1 MRRGVIAAV
10 LAALLAAG
18 PVQAAR
24 VEITGT
30 TGNWRLTVDGQPFRI
45 NGASAFIH
53 LDTFVASGGNTLRT
67 YGAEHARML
76 DEAQGKGLKVIYGLD
91 LAKPRKGFDYRDPAA
106 VAAQEAAILAEV
118 ARLKGHPALL
128 AWALGNELD
137 LATADAAPAF
147 RAVGRLARAIKAI
160 DPDHPTMI
168 VVAEVT
174 ADKIA
179 AINAAAPDVDLLGI
193 NAYGGAGSAPA
204 RAIAAGWTRPI
215 VLTEFGPLGHWE
227 TGMSPWGAPYE
238 PTSAAKAAFY
248 RQSWNQAVTER
259 PGSVLGGVAF
269 LWDAKQETTATW
281 YGMFLGSGE
290 RLASVDAMRTIWTG
304 QPVPDPAPVI
314 ERLDIGGP
322 RFAPGAQFEAT
333 AVMGQPAPT
342 RWRWELREESR
353 DRKTGGDPEAEPP
366 LVPNAIGG
374 GTGPRV
380 TVTAPRQP
388 GAYRLFV
395 YGYDGKGAAA
405 TANLPLLVE

>member
-1 MRRGVIAAV
+1 MRPVVVAA
-10 LAALLAAG
+10 LAGLLAAG
-18 PVQAAR
+18 PADAASVR
-24 VEITGT
+24 IAGSP
-30 TGNWRLTVDGQPFRI
+30 GDWRLTVDGQPFRI
-45 NGASAFIH
+45 HGASAFEHI
-53 LDTFVASGGNTLRT
+53 DAFVATGGNTLRT
-67 YGAEHARML
+67 YGVEHERML
-76 DEAQGKGLKVIYGLD
+76 DEAQSKGLKVIFGLD
-91 LAKPRKGFDYRDPAA
+91 LAKPRKGFDYRDAAA
-106 VAAQEAAILAEV
+106 VAAQEAAVLADV

-137 LATADAAPAF
+137 LATADAGPAF
-147 RAVGRLARAIKAI
+147 RAVGRLARAIKAA
-160 DPDHPTMI
+160 DPDHPTM
-168 VVAEVT
+168 VVIAEVT

-179 AINAAAPDVDLLGI
+179 TINAAAPEVDILGI

-204 RAIAAGWTRPI
+204 RAIAAGWTRPM

-248 RQSWNQAVTER
+248 RQSWNQAVAER

-269 LWDAKQETTATW
+269 LWGAKQETTATW
-281 YGMFLGSGE
+281 YGMFLKSGE
-290 RLASVDAMRTIWTG
+290 RLAAVDAMRGAWTDA
-304 QPVPDPAPVI
+304 PVPDPAPVI
-314 ERLDIGGP
+314 ERLEIGGP
-322 RFAPGAQFEAT
+322 RFPRGSRFEAT
-333 AVMGQPAPT
+333 AVSGDPAPA

-366 LVPNAIGG
+366 LIADAVG

-380 TVTAPRQP
+380 TVTLPDRP

-395 YGYDGKGAAA
+395 FGYDGRGAAA